1 MPNHPPPQPLKIK
14 PPHKVNAPSAIPQA
28 SQTGLNIQESPAIEV
43 HFEPQEEELISSL
56 LNRLGACREDEA
68 PQEAATR
75 LASMALMLANI
86 ASGHLRIK
94 ADGIVCDPGVD
105 FIIEGSMAS
114 AEFVESVIGP
124 VSWVQDRLERNLL
137 YDVVAETPRPKRES
151 HIAEL
156 RRLEN
161 MEDCIALPVPSMR
174 KKMTINR
181 ITHREAL
188 QKLDEQE
195 RLDANIMK
203 ERYEDA
209 MSQNRIGAGKVLAL
223 SRQSTFLREVL
234 EYPIF
239 FTHTSSAAGFRHRP
253 FRAHLGH
260 QIVHAEIETA
270 ACIGKLRKQLAEWR
284 KHESTWRSEG
294 APRVRSNLA
303 LCSARRVLD
312 EAVAADP
319 QRQGIP
325 YRLLWLVESAPGC
338 DLSDTAGRISE
349 NPAPDFTK
357 ACENMILKRIAFSET
372 NVCELKE
379 LNGMLAKWRIFLR
392 RQDQQHS
399 GIAATVGN
407 LPQALCYGFKA
418 LCHGKI
424 EIKGDEVIAFARW
437 LVVRMNNR
445 IAVASAA
452 GKNGKVERLASKV
465 AEKLAANGPLKVRD
479 LIRKCSRL
487 TVEDCRAALDLLM
500 ERGMVSMQDGVWEM
514 IGECTAPAPDVG

>member
-1 MPNHPPPQPLKIK
+1 M
-14 PPHKVNAPSAIPQA
+14 
-28 SQTGLNIQESPAIEV
+28 
-43 HFEPQEEELISSL
+43 ISSV
-56 LNRLGACREDEA
+56 LNRFGACREDEA

-86 ASGHLRIK
+86 ASGYLRMR

-156 RRLEN
+156 KRLEN

-174 KKMTINR
+174 KKMTLNR

-188 QKLDEQE
+188 EELDKQK
-195 RLDANIMK
+195 RLDANIIK
-203 ERYEDA
+203 ATYEDV
-209 MSQNRIGAGKVLAL
+209 MSQNRIKASMVLAL

-239 FTHTSSAAGFRHRP
+239 FTQTSSAAGFRHRTI
-253 FRAHLGH
+253 RAHLGH

-284 KHESTWRSEG
+284 KHESTGCSEG
-294 APRVRSNLA
+294 APRVRANLA

-338 DLSDTAGRISE
+338 DLSDDAGRISE
-349 NPAPDFTK
+349 NPAPNFTK
-357 ACENMILKRIAFSET
+357 ACEDQIIRRIAFSE
-372 NVCELKE
+372 NHVCELKE
-379 LNGMLAKWRIFLR
+379 LDGMLGKWRTFLR
-392 RQDQQHS
+392 RQDQHQP

-407 LPQALCYGFKA
+407 LPQALCYGFIA

-424 EIKGDEVIAFARW
+424 EIKGDEVIAFAKW

-445 IAVASAA
+445 IAVASVA
-452 GKNGKVERLASKV
+452 GIDGKIERLASKV
-465 AEKLAANGPLKVRD
+465 AEKLAANGPMKVRD

-487 TVEDCRAALDLLM
+487 NAEDCRAALDLLL

-514 IGECTAPAPDVG
+514 IGECTESHS